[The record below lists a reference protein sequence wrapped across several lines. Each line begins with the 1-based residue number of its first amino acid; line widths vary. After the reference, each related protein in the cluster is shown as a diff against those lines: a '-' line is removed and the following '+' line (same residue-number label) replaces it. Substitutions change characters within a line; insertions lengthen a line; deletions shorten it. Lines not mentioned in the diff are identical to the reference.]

1 MKSMAMSDLS
11 CNLKNHFLIAMP
23 QLQDA
28 NFSNTLIYICD
39 HDEQGALGLVINQP
53 MQLELADLGVQLGVD
68 QVSNNQ
74 PIHAGGPVETERGF
88 VLHSADERW
97 QDSLQLTSQV
107 ALSTSKQLLQ
117 DIARGQGPVNTLI
130 ALGYAGW
137 GAGQLEQEIAANA
150 WLSCTGDPEIL
161 FHTPAPD
168 KLGCAL
174 RSIGIQ
180 PERLSRQ
187 TGHA

>member
-1 MKSMAMSDLS
+1 MSDLS

-23 QLQDA
+23 QLHDA

-53 MQLELADLGVQLGVD
+53 MQLELADICAQLDVD
-68 QVSNNQ
+68 LVAHNQ

-88 VLHSADERW
+88 VLHTADARW
-97 QDSLQLTSQV
+97 QDSLPLSAEV

-117 DIARGQGPVNTLI
+117 DIARGQGPTDTLI

-137 GAGQLEQEIAANA
+137 GAGQLEQEMAANA
-150 WLSCTGDPEIL
+150 WLSCAADIDIL
-161 FHTPAPD
+161 FHAPAPE
-168 KLGCAL
+168 KLSRAL

>member
-1 MKSMAMSDLS
+1 MSDPS

-23 QLQDA
+23 QLLDA

-53 MQLELADLGVQLGVD
+53 MPLELADITAQLGVA
-68 QVSNNQ
+68 QITNNQ

-88 VLHSADERW
+88 VLHTTDKRW
-97 QDSLQLTSQV
+97 EDSLQLSTQV
-107 ALSTSKQLLQ
+107 ALSTSRQLLQ
-117 DIARGQGPVNTLI
+117 DIARGLGPTDTLI

-137 GAGQLEQEIAANA
+137 GAGQLEQEMAANA
-150 WLSCTGDPEIL
+150 WLSCAADIDIL
-161 FHTPAPD
+161 FHTPAAE
-168 KLGCAL
+168 KLSRAL